1 MTLPTPIVEDLV
13 ATTQDQQ
20 HWKLEAKPSTSV
32 TIEPGPSLKNHNEL
46 ELVDNAVPGVARES
60 LAFVE
65 ELKAIIAE
73 AILPRHY
80 VDTFTLT
87 GNDEMIP
94 PYAVVAIFQNATAN
108 PIPVTLGR
116 LNHFVPANSTHAY
129 PTLKAIVVRGGVGL
143 TVSFSSRYLDAQAL
157 TSGAQ

>member
-80 VDTFTLT
+80 VDTFMLN
-87 GNDEMIP
+87 GNDVMIP
-94 PYAVVAIFQNATAN
+94 PYAVVAIFQNYTAN
-108 PIPVTLGR
+108 GITVNLGVIK
-116 LNHFVPANSTHAY
+116 HSVPSYSTHAY
-129 PTLKAIVVRGGVGL
+129 PTLKALVLTGGTGL

-157 TSGAQ
+157 TNGAL